1 MKALVLGGV
10 GMVGQAVVRSLIG
23 QEEVEKVR
31 IGDIVTDRGR
41 LHEKLRSS
49 EKLELLEVDVNDHQ
63 ALLRAMEG
71 VDVVVNCAGPF
82 FRTGPKVARAAIE
95 AKVNY
100 LDICDDY
107 EVIDFLFTPEIDE
120 AAKRAGITVLTGMG
134 SDPGTN
140 NLIAKY
146 YADRLDR
153 VEEIALYWVIS
164 IADLGERATWGAAWD
179 HSLYM
184 NLGEVPQYL
193 DGRVQLV
200 EAGSGEEWVEFPEPL
215 GRCQLHY
222 VGHPQPVT
230 MPRYIEGV
238 KTVTIKGGFLPE
250 WVDQLIRE
258 QKEQGLLSLEPV
270 EVKGVKVVPYDL
282 ARELWRR
289 IPEGRDRGPVASGVR
304 VKVTGERGGKQVTY
318 TCEMVGRTAPG
329 TGIPASIGAMM
340 LASGEVEV
348 KGVVPPEGCID
359 PEKFIAAFLQRGA
372 RMYQTE
378 TIESLL
384 GI

>member
-31 IGDIVTDRGR
+31 IGDIVTDRSR

-63 ALLRAMEG
+63 GLLRAMEG

-153 VEEIALYWVIS
+153 VDEIALYWVIS
-164 IADLGERATWGAAWD
+164 LADLGERATWGAAWD

-184 NLGEVPQYL
+184 NLGDVPQYL

-215 GRCQLHY
+215 GRCLLHY

-250 WVDQLIRE
+250 WVDQLIKE
-258 QKEQGLLSLEPV
+258 QKEQGLLSLEPI

-282 ARELWRR
+282 TRELWRR

-329 TGIPASIGAMM
+329 TGIPAAIGAMM
-340 LASGEVEV
+340 LASGQVEV

-359 PEKFIAAFLQRGA
+359 PEKFIAAFVQRGA
-372 RMYQTE
+372 RIYQTE
-378 TIESLL
+378 TIRSLL
-384 GI
+384 TV

>member
-23 QEEVEKVR
+23 QEAVEKVR

-63 ALLRAMEG
+63 GLLRAMEG

-153 VEEIALYWVIS
+153 VEEIALYWVIGL
-164 IADLGERATWGAAWD
+164 ADLGERATWGAAWD

-200 EAGSGEEWVEFPEPL
+200 EAGSGGEWVGFPEPL
-215 GRCQLHY
+215 GRCRLHY

-270 EVKGVKVVPYDL
+270 EVRGVKVVPYDL

-289 IPEGRDRGPVASGVR
+289 IPEGRDRGPVASGVK
-304 VKVTGERGGKQVTY
+304 VKVTGERGGKRVTY

-372 RMYQTE
+372 RIYQTE

>member
-23 QEEVEKVR
+23 QQEVEKVR
-31 IGDIVTDRGR
+31 IGDIVTDRSR

-49 EKLELLEVDVNDHQ
+49 EKLELLEVDVNDHEG
-63 ALLRAMEG
+63 LLRAMEG

-153 VEEIALYWVIS
+153 VDEIALYWVIS

-184 NLGEVPQYL
+184 NLGDVPQYL

-215 GRCQLHY
+215 GRCLLHY

-250 WVDQLIRE
+250 WVDQLIKE
-258 QKEQGLLSLEPV
+258 QKEQGLLSLEPI

-282 ARELWRR
+282 TRELWRR
-289 IPEGRDRGPVASGVR
+289 IPEGRDRGPMASGVR

-329 TGIPASIGAMM
+329 TGIPAAIGAMM
-340 LASGEVEV
+340 LASGQVEV

-359 PEKFIAAFLQRGA
+359 PEKFIAAFVQRGA
-372 RMYQTE
+372 RIYQTE
-378 TIESLL
+378 TIRSLL
-384 GI
+384 TV

>member
-1 MKALVLGGV
+1 MRALILGGV
-10 GMVGQAVVRSLIG
+10 GMVGQAVARALLRE
-23 QEEVEKVR
+23 EEVSEV
-31 IGDIVTDRGR
+31 ILGDIVTDEGR

-49 EKLELLEVDVNDHQ
+49 DKVSLVKADVNDHEG
-63 ALLRAMEG
+63 LVSLMKG

-82 FRTGPKVARAAIE
+82 FRTGPAVARAAIE
-95 AKVNY
+95 ARVNY

-107 EVIDFLFTPEIDE
+107 EVVDFLFVPEIDE
-120 AAKRAGITVLTGMG
+120 AAKEAGITILTGMG

-153 VEEIALYWVIS
+153 VDEIALYWVIS

-184 NLGEVPQYL
+184 NLGDVPQYL
-193 DGRVQLV
+193 DGKVELV
-200 EAGSGEEWVEFPEPL
+200 PAGSGEEWVEFPEPL

-222 VGHPQPVT
+222 VGHPQPLT

-238 KTVTIKGGFLPE
+238 RTVTIKGGFLPA
-250 WVDQLIRE
+250 WVDQLIKE
-258 QKEQGLLSLEPV
+258 QKEQGYLDLEPI
-270 EVKGVKVVPYDL
+270 EVKGVKVAPYDL
-282 ARELWRR
+282 TRELWRK
-289 IPEGRDRGPVASGVR
+289 IPEGRDRGPVASGVKMR
-304 VKVTGERGGKQVTY
+304 VAGQRGGKEVIY

-329 TGIPASIGAMM
+329 TGIPASIGALM
-340 LASGEVEV
+340 LASGQVEV

-359 PEKFIAAFLQRGA
+359 PERFIVAFVQRGA
-372 RMYQTE
+372 KIYQTE
-378 TIESLL
+378 TIKSLL
-384 GI
+384 TV

>member
-31 IGDIVTDRGR
+31 VGDIVTDRGR

-100 LDICDDY
+100 LDICDDC

-120 AAKRAGITVLTGMG
+120 AAKRAGITILTGMG

-153 VEEIALYWVIS
+153 VEEIALYWVIGL
-164 IADLGERATWGAAWD
+164 ADLGERATWGAAWD

-215 GRCQLHY
+215 GRCRLHY

-230 MPRYIEGV
+230 MPRYIKGV

-304 VKVTGERGGKQVTY
+304 VKVRGERGGKRVTY

-372 RMYQTE
+372 RIYQTE

>member
-1 MKALVLGGV
+1 MRALILGGV
-10 GMVGQAVVRSLIG
+10 GMVGQAVARALVR
-23 QEEVEKVR
+23 EEGVSEVVL
-31 IGDIVTDRGR
+31 GDIVTDQGR
-41 LHEKLRSS
+41 LHEKLRGSDKVS
-49 EKLELLEVDVNDHQ
+49 LVKADVNDHEC
-63 ALLRAMEG
+63 LVSLMKG

-82 FRTGPKVARAAIE
+82 FRTGPAVARAAIE
-95 AKVNY
+95 ARVNY

-107 EVIDFLFTPEIDE
+107 EVIDFLFVPEIDE
-120 AAKRAGITVLTGMG
+120 AAKEAGITVLTGMG

-153 VEEIALYWVIS
+153 VDEIALYWVIS

-193 DGRVQLV
+193 DGKAELV
-200 EAGSGEEWVEFPEPL
+200 PAGSGEEWVEFPEPL

-238 KTVTIKGGFLPE
+238 KTVTIKGGFLPA
-250 WVDQLIRE
+250 WVDQLIKE
-258 QKEQGLLSLEPV
+258 QKEQGYLDLEPI
-270 EVKGVKVVPYDL
+270 EVKGVKVAPYDL
-282 ARELWRR
+282 TRELWRR
-289 IPEGRDRGPVASGVR
+289 IPEGRDRGPVASGVKMR
-304 VKVTGERGGKQVTY
+304 VTGERGGKQVTY

-329 TGIPASIGAMM
+329 TGIPASIGALM
-340 LASGEVEV
+340 LASGQVEV

-359 PEKFIAAFLQRGA
+359 PEKFIAAFVQRGA
-372 RMYQTE
+372 KIYQTE
-378 TIESLL
+378 TIRSLL
-384 GI
+384 TV